1 MILMSEERIFV
12 VPLRKVKKESRQ
24 RRAPKAIKEIRSFIE
39 RHLKTDSFVIDESVN
54 QKIWERGIQKI
65 PPRIRVKVTEEEVE
79 EEEAAFRVSLAE

>member
-1 MILMSEERIFV
+1 MPEERIYV
-12 VPLRKVKKESRQ
+12 IPLRKAKNESRR
-24 RRAPKAIKEIRSFIE
+24 RRAPRAIREIRAFME

-54 QKIWERGIQKI
+54 DRVWARGIEKI